1 MANQASAA
9 IGTNEIRSMVRIELP
24 TTADKTTP
32 SGSGV
37 IIDQDG
43 RVLTSYSAVSK
54 LVASKGTRAVVCA
67 SKDEMT
73 LPVCNLEATLIKA
86 DSGRNLAL
94 LQIKRIFSQNE
105 WRTVEEEKIRNGF
118 SFNYIKFNKTTTTEA
133 VKLSD
138 DVFVL
143 DYTLGSNSSIN
154 QNKGS
159 VNGFERKIVS
169 NKSTPWLV
177 KTNIL
182 SNQKSFGGAVLN
194 AKNELIGIP
203 SMATNATN
211 GYGSFTSLAVINAF
225 IREALTAD
233 YIDNKITFVFDGNF
247 AGILGGAFRGTVCP
261 DSSRYDST
269 NKSCTCN
276 NGFFAVGNACIL
288 GKTYCQ
294 VMYPKQKSDYDI
306 FLKACTCVIN
316 GETRVCPDNL
326 KKVVVPPKP
335 VPKPAAPKPA
345 TSTKPVI
352 ATSTKPIVPAV
363 KSTSSK
369 PVTPKATSTPAV
381 KPTTTTQTAVEIACK
396 KKTGWSYLK
405 KNNTCVPVGT
415 LLKQTDLALC
425 EVVAVPA
432 TKLYFVK
439 GNRYIKLM
447 TYRNK
452 QCFLD
457 EESAQK
463 AKYKKSLAK

>member
-54 LVASKGTRAVVCA
+54 LVASKGTRAIVCV
-67 SKDEMT
+67 SKDEVT

-133 VKLSD
+133 LKLSD

-143 DYTLGSNSSIN
+143 DYTLGTNSSIN

-159 VNGFERKIVS
+159 VSGFERKLV
-169 NKSTPWLV
+169 KDKTTPWVV
-177 KTNIL
+177 KTDIV

-194 AKNELIGIP
+194 MKNELVGTP
-203 SMATNATN
+203 TMASTTVN

-225 IREALTAD
+225 IREVLTAD
-233 YIDNKITFVFDGNF
+233 YINNKIPFVFDGNF

-261 DSSRYDST
+261 ESSRYDSS

-294 VMYPKQKSDYDI
+294 VMYPKQNSDYDI
-306 FLKACTCVIN
+306 FLKACTCIIN
-316 GETRVCPDNL
+316 GETRVCPESL

-335 VPKPAAPKPA
+335 VTPPKPA
-345 TSTKPVI
+345 TSTKPVTPTSTKSVVP
-352 ATSTKPIVPAV
+352 AVKPTSTKPLVPA
-363 KSTSSK
+363 
-369 PVTPKATSTPAV
+369 KATSTPAV

-396 KKTGWSYLK
+396 QKAGWSYLK

-415 LLKQTDLALC
+415 LKKQADLVLC

-452 QCFLD
+452 QCFAD
-457 EESAQK
+457 EASAQK